1 MQGRDDPLPAGHEAD
16 VGAGFKP
23 ARAGFRQGVRY

>member
-1 MQGRDDPLPAGHEAD
+1 VARATDEVIQRLFND

-23 ARAGFRQGVRY
+23 APTDS

>member
-1 MQGRDDPLPAGHEAD
+1 MQGRDDPLPTGHEAD

-23 ARAGFRQGVRY
+23 ARAGFGQAARY